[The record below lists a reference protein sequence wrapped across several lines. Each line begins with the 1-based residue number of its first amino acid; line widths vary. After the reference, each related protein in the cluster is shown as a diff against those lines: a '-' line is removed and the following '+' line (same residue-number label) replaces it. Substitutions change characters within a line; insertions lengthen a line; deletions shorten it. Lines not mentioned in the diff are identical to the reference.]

1 MSKYTT
7 EVRFICESKS
17 GLEVSG
23 GSGDVDNIIAN
34 SWNKIFTSKV
44 PFFNEEYRS
53 VLCKKILKHYYLRE
67 ICCETVGI
75 WILWM
80 NTRLEEIMPYYN
92 QLYESAKIEFNPM
105 YDVNLTRK
113 HERNVEGTSKEDGTR
128 TQTTKET
135 KTQTNKETKTQTTKE
150 TREDT
155 GEGSRNITGSRDTD
169 TTGNSTKSTTNS
181 SEETKHDLYSDTPQ
195 GNITGLENEN
205 YLTNARKITDNINNT
220 ANEQLNTA
228 EKSGTDYTE
237 NENTNSS
244 TNGTTNSSLNETN
257 NSSLDGTTN
266 NSLDGTTSNI
276 GSSNTTEDY
285 LETIIGKQGTESFS
299 SLLNKFRETFLN
311 IDMQVIEEF
320 SDLFFGL
327 W

>member
-34 SWNKIFTSKV
+34 SWNKIFTSKA
-44 PFFNEEYRS
+44 PFFDEEYRT
-53 VLCKKILKHYYLRE
+53 VLCQKILKHYYLRE

-75 WILWM
+75 WTLWM

-105 YDVNLTRK
+105 HDVDLTREHKRTENEKTDGNLTST
-113 HERNVEGTSKEDGTR
+113 NNSTNNSKE
-128 TQTTKET
+128 
-135 KTQTNKETKTQTTKE
+135 
-150 TREDT
+150 
-155 GEGSRNITGSRDTD
+155 
-169 TTGNSTKSTTNS
+169 
-181 SEETKHDLYSDTPQ
+181 LYSDTPQ
-195 GNITGLENEN
+195 GSITNLENSA
-205 YLTNARKITDNINNT
+205 YLTNATI
-220 ANEQLNTA
+220 
-228 EKSGTDYTE
+228 TE
-237 NENTNSS
+237 NETNSNSDS
-244 TNGTTNSSLNETN
+244 T
-257 NSSLDGTTN
+257 TTN
-266 NSLDGTTSNI
+266 NV
-276 GSSNTTEDY
+276 NTIEDY
-285 LETIIGKQGTESFS
+285 IETITGKQGTESFS

-311 IDMQVIEEF
+311 IDMQVIDEF